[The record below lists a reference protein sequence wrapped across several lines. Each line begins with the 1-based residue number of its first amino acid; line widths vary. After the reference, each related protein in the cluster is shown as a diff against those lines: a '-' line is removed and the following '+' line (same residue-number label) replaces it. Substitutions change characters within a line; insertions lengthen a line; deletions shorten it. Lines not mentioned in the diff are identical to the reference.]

1 MVFSTITSE
10 IGGFATFLEII
21 ISAIIGILLL
31 KNFKFALV
39 SNMMS
44 LSTGQINANEF
55 MKLNLSMAIGAIL
68 LIMPGFLTDIIGVLL
83 QFEFIALMISK
94 RFYKTKKE
102 NNFKYE
108 KKGDSDVIDVEIIDN
123 HTAIGK

>member
-108 KKGDSDVIDVEIIDN
+108 KKGDSDVIDVEIIDS